1 MSNLRFTRLKA
12 VNRMLAAAGEQPV
25 SSLAEDN
32 LNDTTMAESILD
44 ATTAEILK
52 DEVYTNTEFL
62 DYEPDV
68 EGFINLPEGTLR
80 VDSSD
85 PTDEVTQRG
94 YAPCR
99 LYDLK
104 NSTYVFTDTMTL
116 KITYAV
122 PYEELPIDV
131 QFLIVDKAAR
141 YYSAIVTGD
150 SGTLAALLQ
159 EQEMRS
165 RSGMKTAMSEQ
176 GDYNLFK
183 NPDNNAYW
191 AILRMRKPKFTGRL
205 RDYDV

>member
-1 MSNLRFTRLKA
+1 MSNLRFTRLTA

-52 DEVYTNTEFL
+52 DETYTNTEFL
-62 DYEPDV
+62 DYEPDID
-68 EGFINLPEGTLR
+68 GYINLPSGVLR

-85 PTDEVTQRG
+85 PTLEVTQRG
-94 YAPCR
+94 YSPCR

-104 NSTYVFTDTMTL
+104 NNTYVFDDTITL
-116 KITYAV
+116 KVTYG
-122 PYEELPIDV
+122 LPFDEVAIDI

-141 YYSAIVTGD
+141 YYSAIVNADGP
-150 SGTLAALLQ
+150 TLAALLQ

-165 RSGMKTAMSEQ
+165 RAGHKTAMSEQ

-183 NPDNNAYW
+183 NPDSNAYW
-191 AILRMRKPKFTGRL
+191 AVLRSRKPKFTGRL